1 MPVTIQSLNVKGTSV
16 ATASYV
22 AWANVF
28 ETTADTFTGTASYAT
43 TASLANTA
51 SYVAWA
57 NIFETTADTF
67 VGTASYATTA
77 SYAIFAE
84 NGGGGGGGLTATEV
98 LGLFIAYPN
107 RMI

>member
-28 ETTADTFTGTASYAT
+28 ETTADTFIG

-57 NIFETTADTF
+57 NVFETTADTF

>member
-28 ETTADTFTGTASYAT
+28 KTTADTFT
-43 TASLANTA
+43 
-51 SYVAWA
+51 
-57 NIFETTADTF
+57 
-67 VGTASYATTA
+67 GTASYATTA

-84 NGGGGGGGLTATEV
+84 NGGGGGGLTATQV

>member
-28 ETTADTFTGTASYAT
+28 ETTADTF
-43 TASLANTA
+43 
-51 SYVAWA
+51 
-57 NIFETTADTF
+57 

-84 NGGGGGGGLTATEV
+84 NGGGGGGGGLTATEV